1 MPESRRRK
9 PKKSGVTVPAGAVRV
24 TKKKGPSPPWVGA
37 LIVALFLI
45 GVAWLLLY
53 YFSSGSL
60 PGMSA
65 LAGANIFIGF
75 GFVVAGLAVA
85 TQWR

>member
-9 PKKSGVTVPAGAVRV
+9 
-24 TKKKGPSPPWVGA
+24 KKKASAPSPTTRTTRAKRPSAPWVGA
-37 LIVALFLI
+37 LILALFLI
-45 GVAWLLLY
+45 GVAWLLAY
-53 YFSSGSL
+53 YLAGTSI

-65 LAGANIFIGF
+65 LGGLNLLVGF
-75 GFVVAGLAVA
+75 AFVIVGLGIA